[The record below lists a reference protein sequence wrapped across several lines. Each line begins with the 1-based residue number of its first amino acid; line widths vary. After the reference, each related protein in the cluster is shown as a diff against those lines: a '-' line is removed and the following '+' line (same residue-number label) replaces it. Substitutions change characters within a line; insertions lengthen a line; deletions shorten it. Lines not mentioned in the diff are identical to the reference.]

1 MCLFYL
7 VFGIDEAV
15 VDELLVVAV
24 LTDAVDCRSGVQV
37 LGGGHLAHPLELH
50 PAQLHAQGGH
60 PVDVHLLLVRAA
72 QDVEGLVHGLH
83 LLLVVDRLNGDFAK
97 AAERVVI
104 DLKYVVISHF
114 FRAQVFDN
122 THIVSEEA
130 SLVKVHNMSDQEVE
144 DMVTSLTVIS

>member
-24 LTDAVDCRSGVQV
+24 LTDAVDCWSSVQV

-50 PAQLHAQGGH
+50 PAKLHAEGGH

-72 QDVEGLVHGLH
+72 QDVERLVHRLH

-104 DLKYVVISHF
+104 DLKYVVISF
-114 FRAQVFDN
+114 LELKYLITLTLSVKWQ
-122 THIVSEEA
+122 A
-130 SLVKVHNMSDQEVE
+130 S
-144 DMVTSLTVIS
+144 